1 MTGWSPPSAGTE
13 DRLDIMPWW
22 SWIVIWIAL
31 IALSLLL
38 FVLLGIR
45 LFRQAM
51 AVMRDLGA
59 AGEKLG
65 QIQPSTVD
73 PGTPADDNGHV
84 PGWALFASPDKVRHD
99 YLTSKSS
106 RRELRRQRRVQRK
119 RDRNQPQSLHDLDLT

>member
-1 MTGWSPPSAGTE
+1 
-13 DRLDIMPWW
+13 MPWW

-65 QIQPSTVD
+65 QVAAFPPSAVP
-73 PGTPADDNGHV
+73 PGGSAGPE
-84 PGWALFASPDKVRHD
+84 PGWAVFASPDQVRHD
-99 YLTSKSS
+99 YLTSKAS

-119 RDRNQPQSLHDLDLT
+119 KDRHQPQRLHDLELN